1 MSKETK
7 VKFAERLAEGYDLE
21 DPLYVAWRG
30 LKTAVTVSEC
40 SEKDD
45 PSIDAT
51 SNPIPEF
58 SSLSISSAFKEVL
71 QIPKP
76 VEKKKTRVAAK
87 MPSHI
92 SSDEV
97 IRILE
102 DKKKK
107 EEEEA
112 AKAQRK
118 EEREEK
124 RRQREKEKEIR
135 VARGRG
141 KRGGARGRGRGRE
154 SDRGRSRGTGRGRG
168 RGRGKKI
175 PQQELEHTATSSSD
189 TSSDES
195 NGDVIC
201 PVCKVPESQ
210 DSENTEWVQCDN
222 SNCSVWY
229 HVTCTNIDP
238 EDYHT
243 LGSTTWLCPNCRRYS
258 LIFYFLVFK

>member
-1 MSKETK
+1 M
-7 VKFAERLAEGYDLE
+7 KFAERLAEGYDLE

-92 SSDEV
+92 SGDEV

-102 DKKKK
+102 DKKKKK

-154 SDRGRSRGTGRGRG
+154 SDRGRSRGTGTGRGRG

-210 DSENTEWVQCDN
+210 DSENTKWVQCDN

-229 HVTCTNIDP
+229 HVTCTSIDP

-243 LGSTTWLCPNCRRYS
+243 LGSTTWLCPNCR
-258 LIFYFLVFK
+258 V